1 MAMGGCGGLNEIG
14 SHKAHRFDHFA
25 TGKSNAL
32 QGLGG
37 VVLLEGVFSGGE
49 RLDFQK
55 LKPTPESLSSS
66 CP

>member
-14 SHKAHRFDHFA
+14 SHKAHRFCFV
-25 TGKSNAL
+25 TGKSNSL

-49 RLDFQK
+49 LLDFQK
-55 LKPTPESLSSS
+55 LKSTPESLSSS